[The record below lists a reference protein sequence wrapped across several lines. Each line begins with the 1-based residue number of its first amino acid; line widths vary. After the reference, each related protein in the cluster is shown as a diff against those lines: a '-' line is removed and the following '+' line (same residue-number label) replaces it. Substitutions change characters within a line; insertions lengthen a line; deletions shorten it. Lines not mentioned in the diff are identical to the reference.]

1 MYFTPSFIQPWAV
14 FFLWYLGCSDSLTYT
29 QLIDIR
35 LKKPAECSF
44 PLLIQHDRC
53 QSSEKR
59 LCFRKCLNYT
69 ALLLHASKFFFNKK
83 NCLRSKGAWFGG
95 FNGGKHCLWSETRM
109 VWWSYGGK
117 HGNSSNFPD
126 PLGGRRLEDIVQS

>member
-1 MYFTPSFIQPWAV
+1 MFKKIIVHILGVIIKIVMVKLYVLYSLIHSILGCF

-69 ALLLHASKFFFNKK
+69 ALLLHASKFFFNKQK
-83 NCLRSKGAWFGG
+83 LSEIERCLVWWFY
-95 FNGGKHCLWSETRM
+95 GGKHCL
-109 VWWSYGGK
+109 
-117 HGNSSNFPD
+117 
-126 PLGGRRLEDIVQS
+126 